1 MRIGFH
7 LTPFWSPT
15 DRSPTQILDEAIEVV
30 GAASKMGYAW
40 VSIGQHWLSYPT
52 VWPQPFPVL
61 ARLAPETGA
70 MQLKT
75 SVLLMPIMN
84 PVDVAENVATLD
96 QISHGRFVLGMSVGY
111 REKELETVGLTRR
124 DRGAKLEES
133 IKLMKRL
140 WAGETVTFE
149 GRYTKVTE
157 GRMGFLPY
165 QKPHPPIELGAQ
177 SDAATKRAAR
187 IADGVFFGPQA
198 AWKDVA
204 RLADVYR
211 AERQAQGRPGVGI
224 LGTSRSL
231 LVGKS
236 KEDAAA
242 RARAYLEKTFN
253 MYKTWEM
260 QEPSMV
266 GLQLDESI
274 SLDDW
279 TVHGSPADC
288 VETLLRARD
297 EIGLNAIGFTI
308 YSLPPSPQERIEYL
322 QMIAEEIVAKV
333 AEPSDA
339 AAGQPAGRGP
349 A

>member
-30 GAASKMGYAW
+30 AAASKMGYGW
-40 VSIGQHWLSYPT
+40 VSIGHHWLSHPT
-52 VWPQPFPVL
+52 IWPQPFPVL

-75 SVLLMPIMN
+75 SVLLMPLMN
-84 PVDVAENVATLD
+84 PVDVAENGATLD
-96 QISHGRFVLGMSVGY
+96 HISHGRFVLGMSVGY
-111 REKELETVGLTRR
+111 RAKELEAVGLTRK

-133 IKLMKRL
+133 IRL
-140 WAGETVTFE
+140 IKQLWTADEPVTFE
-149 GRYTKVTE
+149 GRYTKITE
-157 GRMGFLPY
+157 GRMGFRPY
-165 QKPHPPIELGAQ
+165 QEPHPPIELGAQ
-177 SDAATKRAAR
+177 SDPATKRAAR

-198 AWKDVA
+198 AWADVK
-204 RLADVYR
+204 RLAGVYR
-211 AERQAQGRPGVGI
+211 AEREAQGRPGLGI
-224 LGTSRSL
+224 LGSSRSL

-236 KEDAAA
+236 KQDAAA
-242 RARAYLEKTFN
+242 RARAYLDKTFN

-266 GLQLDESI
+266 GLQLEQDI
-274 SLDDW
+274 NLDDW
-279 TVHGSPADC
+279 TIHGSPADC
-288 VETLLRARD
+288 VEVLLRARD
-297 EIGLNAIGFTI
+297 EIGLNAVGVTI
-308 YSLPPSPQERIEYL
+308 YSLPPSPRERIEYL

-339 AAGQPAGRGP
+339 AGGVT
-349 A
+349 